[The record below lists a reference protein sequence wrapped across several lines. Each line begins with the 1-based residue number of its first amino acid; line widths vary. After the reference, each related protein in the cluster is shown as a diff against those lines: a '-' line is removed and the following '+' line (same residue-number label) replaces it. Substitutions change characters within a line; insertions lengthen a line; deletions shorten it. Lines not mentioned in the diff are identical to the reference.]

1 MTLIK
6 RQTLSEATAD
16 SLRERILS
24 GELEGGTPLLQEAL
38 SQEYGISRVPL
49 REALRQ
55 LDAEGLI
62 KIDNHKGA
70 RVVSLDL
77 SDVQELLKM
86 RALLERDLLVD
97 AGPLLTAKNWA
108 TCEEY
113 LNKLGTAAAEEDIQ
127 SWNHYNALFHMSFY
141 DMPIR
146 PRTVQLIRQLF
157 SQTERYT
164 HMQDFMTSAQLVEQ
178 QEHEHILRLCQEAK
192 FEEAGQFVYEHIMSA
207 SDALVHYLQD
217 PSKKKTVK

>member
-24 GELEGGTPLLQEAL
+24 GELPGGTPLLQEAL

-70 RVVSLDL
+70 RVVSLDIN
-77 SDVQELLKM
+77 DVQELLKM
-86 RALLERDLLVD
+86 RALLERDLIID
-97 AGPLLTAKNWA
+97 AGPLLTSKHLEK
-108 TCEEY
+108 CELY
-113 LNKLGTAAAEEDIQ
+113 LNKLAEAAENEDIE
-127 SWNHYNALFHMSFY
+127 SWNDNNALFHMSFY
-141 DMPIR
+141 DVPVR
-146 PRTVQLIRQLF
+146 PRTVHLIQQLF

-164 HMQDFMTSAQLVEQ
+164 HMQDFMTSAQHLEQ
-178 QEHEHILRLCQEAK
+178 KEHEQILQMCKDQC
-192 FEEAGQFVYEHIMSA
+192 FEDAGQFIYEHIMAA

-217 PSKKKTVK
+217 PPHKNK

>member
-24 GELEGGTPLLQEAL
+24 GELPGGTPLLQEAL

-77 SDVQELLKM
+77 SDIQELLKM
-86 RALLERDLLVD
+86 RAILERDLIVD
-97 AGPLLTAKNWA
+97 AGPHLTEKHLDK
-108 TCEEY
+108 CSMY
-113 LNKLGTAAAEEDIQ
+113 LQKLSEAAQDEDIQ
-127 SWNHYNALFHMSFY
+127 SWNHHNALFHMSFY
-141 DMPIR
+141 DVPIR

-157 SQTERYT
+157 GQTERYT
-164 HMQDFMTSAQLVEQ
+164 HMQNFMTSAQHLEQ
-178 QEHEHILRLCQEAK
+178 EEHEQILKMCQEGR
-192 FEEAGQFVYEHIMSA
+192 FVDAGQFIYEHIMAA
-207 SDALVHYLQD
+207 SDALVHYLQE
-217 PSKKKTVK
+217 PPKKKK